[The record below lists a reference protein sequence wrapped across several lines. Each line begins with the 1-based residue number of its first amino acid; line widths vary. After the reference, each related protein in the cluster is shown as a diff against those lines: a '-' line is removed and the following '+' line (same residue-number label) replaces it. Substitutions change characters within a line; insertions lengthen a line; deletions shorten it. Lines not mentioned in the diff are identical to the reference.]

1 METKRK
7 RLSREEK
14 REKAVVDLINQMF
27 VIAGHDVTFED
38 IKDRKDDWF
47 AQWTMTVEQ
56 GEEFKEWGKKYL
68 TKELRMRAK
77 QAETEMMWFSL
88 QWGLKY
94 SNWEDYHK
102 LNTKER

>member
-1 METKRK
+1 MGTKRK

-27 VIAGHDVTFED
+27 IIAGHNVTFDD
-38 IKDRKDDWF
+38 ILGVEDWF
-47 AQWTMTVEQ
+47 TQWSMTVEQ
-56 GEEFKEWGKKYL
+56 GEEFKEWGKRYL
-68 TKELRMRAK
+68 IKELRMRAK
-77 QAETEMMWFSL
+77 QAEKEMMWFNL

-102 LNTKER
+102 LNTNEK